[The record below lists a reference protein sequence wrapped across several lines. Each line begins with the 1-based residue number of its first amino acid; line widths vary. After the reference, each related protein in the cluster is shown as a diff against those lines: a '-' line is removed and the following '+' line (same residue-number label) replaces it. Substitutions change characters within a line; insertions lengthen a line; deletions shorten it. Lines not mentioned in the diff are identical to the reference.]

1 MPGRWVTFDCY
12 GTIVDWN
19 AGLAAALAEVFGDEP
34 AASLIDAF
42 HDAEK
47 RVKHGDGYHRYRDVL
62 ARSVRELGTARGRT
76 VDDDEADVIARRWPS
91 FQPFADAGTGLGAL
105 RERGFRLAILTNCD
119 DDLFAETRARLPVPI
134 DEVVTAEQVR
144 SYKPDLAHFQ
154 EFRKR
159 IADDDLWVHAAT
171 SWLHDIY
178 PAARMGVTRVWV
190 DRDRTGHP
198 PAFADRRI
206 ADIASLPATIAELLP
221 QLQPVSVPHVKSP
234 LQ

>member
-144 SYKPDLAHFQ
+144 SYKPQHGHFD
-154 EFRKR
+154 EFRR
-159 IADDDLWVHAAT
+159 RVQPDAWVHAAN
-171 SWLHDIY
+171 SWEHDVV
-178 PAARMGVTRVWV
+178 PAAELGLPRIWV
-190 DRDRTGHP
+190 DRDSSGHD
-198 PAFADRRI
+198 ASRASVRIEDFARLADEADRL
-206 ADIASLPATIAELLP
+206 AG
-221 QLQPVSVPHVKSP
+221 
-234 LQ
+234 

>member
-91 FQPFADAGTGLGAL
+91 FVPFADAGAGLGDA
-105 RERGFRLAILTNCD
+105 A
-119 DDLFAETRARLPVPI
+119 RARLPAGDPDELRRRPVRRDPRALPVPI
-134 DEVVTAEQVR
+134 DEVVTAERCAATSPTTATSTSSAAVSQ
-144 SYKPDLAHFQ
+144 PDA
-154 EFRKR
+154 
-159 IADDDLWVHAAT
+159 WVHAAN
-171 SWLHDIY
+171 SWEHDVV
-178 PAARMGVTRVWV
+178 PAAELGLPGSGSIATRAATT
-190 DRDRTGHP
+190 RRSRASCGSGLRP
-198 PAFADRRI
+198 PRRRGRPGL
-206 ADIASLPATIAELLP
+206 AG
-221 QLQPVSVPHVKSP
+221 
-234 LQ
+234 